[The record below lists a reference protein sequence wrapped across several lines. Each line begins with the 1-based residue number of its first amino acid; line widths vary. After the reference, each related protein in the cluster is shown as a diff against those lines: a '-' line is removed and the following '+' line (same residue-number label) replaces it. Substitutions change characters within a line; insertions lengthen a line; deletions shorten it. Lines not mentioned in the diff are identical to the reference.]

1 MPKTQIVLYA
11 YVEVCKKK
19 KKEVCIWIVKC
30 LFMSILASVVSSRIN

>member
-11 YVEVCKKK
+11 YVEVCKK